1 MVMATTVVIGNSS
14 YKRRNPLAVW
24 IGLEIITLGVYHL
37 VWWYKINDE
46 ARRFLDDPSIRPA
59 LSVLALFPGVILI
72 VPPFVT
78 IWTTTGR
85 IAAMQERAGRPG
97 GRASPLISVLL
108 AFVFSLHLLYMQ
120 MELNQIWDAYLR
132 GGPHGATAALPPAV
146 PQSVPPPV
154 SPPTSLPPAF
164 PPSV

>member
-1 MVMATTVVIGNSS
+1 MATTVVIGNGEC
-14 YKRRNPLAVW
+14 KRRNPLAVW
-24 IGLEIITLGVYHL
+24 IGLPLITLGIYHF

-132 GGPHGATAALPPAV
+132 GGPQGATPAFPPTP
-146 PQSVPPPV
+146 PQSSTPPPV
-154 SPPTSLPPAF
+154 SPPSSLPPAF

>member
-1 MVMATTVVIGNSS
+1 MATTVVIGNSS

-24 IGLEIITLGVYHL
+24 IGLEIITLGIYHF

-46 ARRFLDDPSIRPA
+46 ARRFLDDPAIRPA
-59 LSVLALFPGVILI
+59 LSVLALIPGFILI

-78 IWTTTGR
+78 IWRTTGR

-132 GGPHGATAALPPAV
+132 GGPQGATPALPPAV
-146 PQSVPPPV
+146 PRSSVAPPAV
-154 SPPTSLPPAF
+154 SPSSVPPAF

>member
-1 MVMATTVVIGNSS
+1 MATTVVIGNSS

-24 IGLEIITLGVYHL
+24 IGLEIITLGIYHF

-85 IAAMQERAGRPG
+85 IAAMQERAGRPA

-108 AFVFSLHLLYMQ
+108 AFIFSLHLLYMQ
-120 MELNQIWDAYLR
+120 IELNQIWDAYLR
-132 GGPHGATAALPPAV
+132 GGPQGATPAFPPAV
-146 PQSVPPPV
+146 HQSSVPPPV
-154 SPPTSLPPAF
+154 SPPASLPPAF

>member
-1 MVMATTVVIGNSS
+1 MATTVVIGNSS

-24 IGLEIITLGVYHL
+24 IGLEIITLGIYHF

-46 ARRFLDDPSIRPA
+46 ARRFLKDPSIRPA
-59 LSVLALFPGVILI
+59 LSVLALVPGTILI
-72 VPPFVT
+72 VPAFVT
-78 IWTTTGR
+78 IWRTTGR

-108 AFVFSLHLLYMQ
+108 ALVFSLHLLYMQ
-120 MELNQIWDAYLR
+120 TELNQIWDAYLR
-132 GGPHGATAALPPAV
+132 GGPQGHTPTLAPAM
-146 PQSVPPPV
+146 PQSSVPPPV
-154 SPPTSLPPAF
+154 SPPTPVPPAF

>member
-1 MVMATTVVIGNSS
+1 MATNVVIGNSS

-24 IGLEIITLGVYHL
+24 IGLEIITLGIYHF

-46 ARRFLDDPSIRPA
+46 ARRFLDDPSIQPA
-59 LSVLALFPGVILI
+59 LSVLALIPGFILI

-78 IWTTTGR
+78 IWRTTGR
-85 IAAMQERAGRPG
+85 IAAMQERARRPG

-108 AFVFSLHLLYMQ
+108 AFVVSLHLLYIQ

-132 GGPHGATAALPPAV
+132 GGPGGSTPALPPGV
-146 PQSVPPPV
+146 PQSSAPPQV
-154 SPPTSLPPAF
+154 SPPSSVPPAF